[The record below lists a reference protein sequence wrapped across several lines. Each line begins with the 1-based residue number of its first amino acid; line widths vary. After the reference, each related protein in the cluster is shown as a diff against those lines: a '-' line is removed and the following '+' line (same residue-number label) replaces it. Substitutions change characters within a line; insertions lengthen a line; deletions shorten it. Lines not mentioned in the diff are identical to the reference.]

1 MKKELNI
8 GIGFVTGRSN
18 VCNVI
23 NSYYSYLQDQMKNLD
38 RKVNIVFYILFDL
51 KYQGAERE
59 DFYNLK
65 PEIFNT
71 PGITVRYIT
80 PEDIEEKKIAVQK
93 YYKLDEEEVNLIFGN
108 GHAKGRNTVMY
119 YAYQE
124 KMNYLLFWDDDEY
137 PVACVKDDEGNINW
151 KMQDNLLRH
160 IEHME
165 NENADVTI
173 GYHCGYISPIPYM
186 NYDTP
191 EEEKVIT
198 DFIESISNEV
208 VTWKSIKEKFEKN
221 NGVTY
226 ANEKL
231 SDGEGAYE
239 LVGEPGKRFV
249 VGSTLCLNLR
259 HIDKIPAF
267 YNPPEARGE
276 DAFFSMGLAD
286 SKIIK
291 VPVYHFHDGFLKY
304 REIMEED
311 FPKKLKL
318 IKSSDKAVEKRFYKA
333 CLGWIKYKPLLMY
346 LMDKENYKTKIE
358 STHRKLKRS
367 IKKIDS
373 LYEKYDF
380 TDLQTA
386 LEKYHEDVE
395 KHYEEFLE
403 TNRVW
408 KKLKKRFKEC

>member
-23 NSYYSYLQDQMKNLD
+23 NSYYLYLQEQMKKLD
-38 RKVNIVFYILFDL
+38 RKVNIVFYILYDL
-51 KYQGAERE
+51 NYQGAERE
-59 DFYNLK
+59 DFYQLK
-65 PEIFNT
+65 PEVFEAD
-71 PGITVRYIT
+71 GINVRYIT
-80 PEDIEEKKIAVQK
+80 PEDINDRKEKVKLF
-93 YYKLDEEEVNLIFGN
+93 YKLNQEEVDLIFGN

-124 KMNYLLFWDDDEY
+124 KMDYLLFWDDDEY
-137 PVACVKDDEGNINW
+137 PVACIKNEDGTIEW
-151 KMQDNLLRH
+151 KMQDNLLKH
-160 IEHME
+160 IEYME
-165 NENADVTI
+165 NENADLTI

-186 NYDTP
+186 SYETP

-208 VTWKSIKEKFEKN
+208 VSWKSIKEKFEKN

-226 ANEKL
+226 AEKEL
-231 SDGEGAYE
+231 SEGKGAYE
-239 LVGEPGKRFV
+239 LQKQNGRKFV

-276 DAFFSMGLAD
+276 DTFFSMGLED
-286 SKIIK
+286 SKVIK

-304 REIMEED
+304 REIMDYD

-318 IKSSDKAVEKRFYKA
+318 VSSSDKAVEKRFYKA

-346 LMDKENYKTKIE
+346 LMDTDNYKENME
-358 STHRKLKRS
+358 VVHRKLKRS

-373 LYEKYDF
+373 LYEKYNF
-380 TDLQTA
+380 NDLLVA
-386 LEKYHEDVE
+386 LEKYDSEVE
-395 KHYEEFLE
+395 MHYNAFLD

-408 KKLKKRFKEC
+408 KKLKKKFKEG

>member
-1 MKKELNI
+1 MKRELNI

-23 NSYYSYLQDQMKNLD
+23 NSYYLYLQEQMKKLD

-51 KYQGAERE
+51 KYQGAQRE

-65 PEIFNT
+65 SEVFNT
-71 PGITVRYIT
+71 PGIQVRYIT
-80 PEDIEEKKIAVQK
+80 PEDIEERKLKIQN
-93 YYKLDEEEVNLIFGN
+93 YYKLNEDEVNLIFGN
-108 GHAKGRNTVMY
+108 GHARGRNTVMY

-124 KMNYLLFWDDDEY
+124 KMDYLLFWDDDEY
-137 PVACVKDDEGNINW
+137 PVACVKDEEEHIKW
-151 KMQDNLLRH
+151 KMQDNLLKH
-160 IEHME
+160 IEYME
-165 NENADVTI
+165 KEKADVTI

-186 NYDTP
+186 SYKTP
-191 EEEKVIT
+191 EEEKIIT
-198 DFIESISNEV
+198 DFIEAISNEIV
-208 VTWKSIKEKFEKN
+208 SWKSIKEKFEKN

-226 ANEKL
+226 AEENL

-239 LVGEPGKRFV
+239 MLKEKGRKFV
-249 VGSTLCLNLR
+249 AGSTLCLNLR

-276 DAFFSMGLAD
+276 DTFFSMGLEE
-286 SKIIK
+286 SKVVK

-304 REIMEED
+304 REIMDGD
-311 FPKKLKL
+311 FPTKLKL
-318 IKSSDKAVEKRFYKA
+318 VKSSDKAVEKRFYKA

-346 LMDKENYKTKIE
+346 LMDKENYEAKME
-358 STHRKLKRS
+358 VTHKKLKRS

-373 LYEKYDF
+373 LYENYNF
-380 TDLQTA
+380 NDLLVS
-386 LEKYHEDVE
+386 LEKYDEDVE
-395 KHYEEFLE
+395 KHYEAFLE

-408 KKLKKRFKEC
+408 KKLKKKFKEQ